1 MSITIFAHLR
11 SSPVVVPPSKASSG
25 MASADPCSR
34 LHPLARAAALAL
46 LASPMAAF
54 AQDAGPGGQT
64 ESTSGPQPSVTQ
76 RVEIAARMGSTE
88 LRRAANIA
96 KQIYGREE
104 LDRFGDTNALDVLRR
119 LPGVN
124 VGSGGPRMRGLG
136 AGYTQILINGDPA
149 PQGFNLDQLSPSQ
162 IERIEVLRA
171 PTAEQSTQA
180 VAGTINIILKE
191 APRRSQRSLRLGLG
205 DGRDRPMANANLSIG
220 ESKGPFALS
229 VPLSLFEW
237 DRESRTTVERQM
249 AGSNGLPA
257 RAEQTGQGAS
267 WGWGYNVAPRLNVK
281 FSDEQTLSAATFFQ
295 KGYWNNRTD
304 YVNRI
309 LEGSPVLDDDSVSEG
324 TWENRRGNLTWTHR
338 FREDQRIELRA
349 GVQQSRWNFDARNVR
364 ASALQLRSVGGGKD
378 DGLTQAGKYSLLL
391 GAAHTLTAGWDLEH
405 RDRQERRE
413 TTDGAG
419 TALLPAFEGQPF
431 EAQVRRHAFYLQ
443 DEWEISPQWQLY
455 LGVRHERIASESTSA
470 ANPVRNDSSV
480 LSPLAHLTYKFDPK
494 GRDMIRASLTR
505 SYKAPGI
512 GTLLARPQINAAYAN
527 TSLSNTALAP
537 DRIGNPALAP
547 ELATGLDIAYEKYLA
562 NGGLISVG
570 IFHRQLS
577 DVVRNVTTLRS
588 VSWATAP
595 RWVTEPLNFS
605 DATTSGVELEVRGR
619 AADLLPKLLGNAKA
633 LNVRASV
640 NLYRSRVAALPGP
653 DNRLDG
659 QQPWS
664 ATLGFDQRISGLPL
678 NVGGSMSL
686 SPGYETRQ
694 TEDQWVRR
702 SGTRSLDL
710 FAQMF
715 LSQKM
720 SFRVAASAGV
730 QQFGPPNGT
739 STTRL
744 ANGDYTRSER
754 YTRPQINLSLDMRL

>member
-1 MSITIFAHLR
+1 
-11 SSPVVVPPSKASSG
+11 
-25 MASADPCSR
+25 
-34 LHPLARAAALAL
+34 
-46 LASPMAAF
+46 
-54 AQDAGPGGQT
+54 
-64 ESTSGPQPSVTQ
+64 
-76 RVEIAARMGSTE
+76 
-88 LRRAANIA
+88 
-96 KQIYGREE
+96 
-104 LDRFGDTNALDVLRR
+104 
-119 LPGVN
+119 
-124 VGSGGPRMRGLG
+124 VG
-136 AGYTQILINGDPA
+136 A
-149 PQGFNLDQLSPSQ
+149 
-162 IERIEVLRA
+162 
-171 PTAEQSTQA
+171 
-180 VAGTINIILKE
+180 
-191 APRRSQRSLRLGLG
+191 
-205 DGRDRPMANANLSIG
+205 
-220 ESKGPFALS
+220 
-229 VPLSLFEW
+229 
-237 DRESRTTVERQM
+237 
-249 AGSNGLPA
+249 
-257 RAEQTGQGAS
+257 GAS
-267 WGWGYNVAPRLNVK
+267 WGWGYNLAPRLNVK
-281 FSDEQTLSAATFFQ
+281 FSDEQTLSTASFFQ

-304 YVNRI
+304 YANRV
-309 LEGSPVLDDDSVSEG
+309 LAGSPVLDDDSVGEG

-338 FREDQRIELRA
+338 FRDDQRIEIRA
-349 GVQQSRWNFDARNVR
+349 GVQQSRWTFDSRNLR
-364 ASALQLRSVGGGKD
+364 AGALQLRSQGGGQD
-378 DGLTQAGKYSLLL
+378 DGITQAGKYSLLL

-419 TALLPAFEGQPF
+419 MALLPAFEGQPF
-431 EAQVRRHAFYLQ
+431 EAKVRRQAFYVQ

-470 ANPVRNDSSV
+470 ANPVRNESSV
-480 LSPLAHLTYKFDPK
+480 LSPLAHVTYKFDPK

-512 GTLLARPQINAAYAN
+512 GTLLARPQINAAYTN
-527 TSLSNTALAP
+527 INVTNTALAP
-537 DRIGNPALAP
+537 DRIGNPTLSP

-570 IFHRQLS
+570 VFHRQLS
-577 DVVRNVTTLRS
+577 DVVRNVTALRT

-605 DATTSGVELEVRGR
+605 DATTSGLELEVRGR

-664 ATLGFDQRISGLPL
+664 ATLGFDQRINGLPL

-686 SPGYETRQ
+686 SPGYDTRQ

-702 SGTRSLDL
+702 SSTRSVDV

-715 LSQKM
+715 VSQTM
-720 SFRVAASAGV
+720 SLRVAASAGV
-730 QQFGPPNGT
+730 QQFGPPNGS
-739 STTRL
+739 STTLL

-754 YTRPQINLSLDMRL
+754 YTKPQINLSLDMRL

>member
-1 MSITIFAHLR
+1 
-11 SSPVVVPPSKASSG
+11 
-25 MASADPCSR
+25 MA
-34 LHPLARAAALAL
+34 PLATAAAWAL
-46 LASPMAAF
+46 WAAPLTTL

-76 RVEIAARMGSTE
+76 RVEIAARQGSTD

-136 AGYTQILINGDPA
+136 SGYTQILINGDPA

-171 PTAEQSTQA
+171 PTAEQSAQA
-180 VAGTINIILKE
+180 VAGTINIILKD
-191 APRRSQRSLRLGLG
+191 APRRSQRSLRLGVG
-205 DGRDRPMANANLSIG
+205 DGRDRPMANANLNIG

-237 DRESRTTVERQM
+237 DRASRTTVERQM
-249 AGSNGLPA
+249 AGSDGASA
-257 RAEQTGQGAS
+257 RSEQVGDGAS
-267 WGWGYNVAPRLNVK
+267 WGWGYNLAPRLNVK
-281 FSDEQTLSAATFFQ
+281 FSDEQTLSAASFFQ

-304 YVNRI
+304 YTSRVLAGN
-309 LEGSPVLDDDSVSEG
+309 PVLDDDSVGEG
-324 TWENRRGNLTWTHR
+324 TWENRRGNLTWAHR
-338 FREDQRIELRA
+338 FRENQRIELRA
-349 GVQQSRWNFDARNVR
+349 GVQQSRWTFDARNLR
-364 ASALQLRSVGGGKD
+364 SGALQLRSVGGGLD
-378 DGLTQAGKYSLLL
+378 EGLTQAGKYSLLL
-391 GAAHTLTAGWDLEH
+391 GEAHTLTAGWDLEH
-405 RDRQERRE
+405 RDREERRT

-419 TALLPAFEGQPF
+419 NALLPAFEGQPF
-431 EAQVRRHAFYLQ
+431 EATVRRHAFYVQ

-455 LGVRHERIASESTSA
+455 LGLRQERIASESTSA
-470 ANPVRNDSSV
+470 TNPVRNTSSV

-505 SYKAPGI
+505 SYKAPGL
-512 GTLLARPQINAAYAN
+512 GTLLARPQVNAAYPN
-527 TSLSNTALAP
+527 TSVTNTALAP
-537 DRIGNPALAP
+537 DRIGNPSLSP

-570 IFHRQLS
+570 VFHRQLS

-588 VSWATAP
+588 VSWASAP

-605 DATTSGVELEVRGR
+605 DASTSGLEIEMRGR
-619 AADLLPKLLGNAKA
+619 AADLLPTLLGNAKA
-633 LNVRASV
+633 LNLRASV
-640 NLYRSRVAALPGP
+640 NLYRSRVAALQGP

-678 NVGGSMSL
+678 NVGGSLSL
-686 SPGYETRQ
+686 TPGYETRQ
-694 TEDQWVRR
+694 TEDQWVKR
-702 SGTRSLDL
+702 SGTRSVDV

-715 LSQKM
+715 LSQTM
-720 SFRVAASAGV
+720 SLRVAASAGV

-744 ANGDYTRSER
+744 ASGDYTRSER
-754 YTRPQINLSLDMRL
+754 YTKPQINLSLDMRL